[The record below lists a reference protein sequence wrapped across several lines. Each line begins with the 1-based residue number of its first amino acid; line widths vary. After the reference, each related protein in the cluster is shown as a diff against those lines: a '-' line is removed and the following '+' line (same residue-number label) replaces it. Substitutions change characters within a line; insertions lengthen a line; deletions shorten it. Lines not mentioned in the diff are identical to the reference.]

1 MNKCPRFI
9 DALAGL
15 GECFK
20 LRGDKSVTGGDAAEA
35 EEYYSKAKNY
45 FQQVMDLDVT
55 QNASKKLTRREKNA
69 LNYSLAYTK
78 VRLYETG
85 GGLDNALLTG
95 AKKDF
100 NKIQPD
106 AAEYIKSKK
115 AAKLIGQKISPLS
128 KAQKYAPSL
137 VYIFAILILIGTQ
150 IVVID
155 HYFRKDKKEYVI
167 NRDAFAAS
175 IKKSG
180 LDSAALMKK
189 MTPLF
194 IKKFT
199 DREQLEKTLIAGIDQ
214 KLLQAIDAGII
225 SEKTVAPS
233 EGLDNVS
240 YGFFTFGA
248 LLFMVVGLFLPFISK
263 LKVGSIEME
272 KSAADTVKT
281 NTSILQKS

>member
-1 MNKCPRFI
+1 M
-9 DALAGL
+9 
-15 GECFK
+15 
-20 LRGDKSVTGGDAAEA
+20 
-35 EEYYSKAKNY
+35 
-45 FQQVMDLDVT
+45 
-55 QNASKKLTRREKNA
+55 
-69 LNYSLAYTK
+69 
-78 VRLYETG
+78 
-85 GGLDNALLTG
+85 
-95 AKKDF
+95 
-100 NKIQPD
+100 
-106 AAEYIKSKK
+106 
-115 AAKLIGQKISPLS
+115 
-128 KAQKYAPSL
+128 
-137 VYIFAILILIGTQ
+137 
-150 IVVID
+150 
-155 HYFRKDKKEYVI
+155 I